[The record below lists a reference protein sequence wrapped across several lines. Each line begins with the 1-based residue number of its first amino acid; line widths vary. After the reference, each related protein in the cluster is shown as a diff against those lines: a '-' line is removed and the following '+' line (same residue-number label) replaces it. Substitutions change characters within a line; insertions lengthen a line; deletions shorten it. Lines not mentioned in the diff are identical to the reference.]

1 MMRDS
6 TCDAYQLVDGVNPGL
21 MMIFTTMYSKIKIHK
36 SFNVILFFKYIFIK
50 LLNVK
55 SDSLVSNI

>member
-1 MMRDS
+1 MMSDS

-21 MMIFTTMYSKIKIHK
+21 LMIFTTMYGKIKIHK
-36 SFNVILFFKYIFIK
+36 SFNEILFLKYNFIQ
-50 LLNVK
+50 LLKVK